1 MSTLPTSASTVI
13 IGGGIQGL
21 SLAFN
26 LAERGQKGIVVLD
39 AGYWQGG
46 ASGRNGTLIR
56 AGFSSTAWSELFK
69 LTLDEWQTWS
79 KRLGENVMFTR
90 RGYTVVAEKEQ
101 TVAMLREGAKLHA
114 QLGIRSQ
121 ILDKAKT
128 AELLPALNQKHVLA
142 AQHQPDGGVA
152 PHHAAMKALHH
163 YCLTN
168 GVAMHYRTKVH
179 GIETTNGRASAVLV
193 GDHRIEADAI
203 IACAGG
209 HSNHIAALAGVAL
222 NGKGMKIEAMALEPT
237 RPLIKPAIALIDSLA
252 YFHQT
257 SRGEVVGGTEVPE
270 TPHISLRSDVP
281 VMADMAK
288 IYLRMF
294 PQLGP
299 VRILRHWGGLIHA
312 SSDFAPLLGE
322 HPDLAGLWF
331 SAGWSYGFAGA
342 PAAGRLLAEALVH
355 GRIDSRMKPFALN
368 RFDTT
373 GPIIEGGI
381 VVA

>member
-1 MSTLPTSASTVI
+1 MSLLPKSASTLI

-26 LAERGQKGIVVLD
+26 LAEMGQKGIVVLD

-90 RGYTVVAEKEQ
+90 RGYTVVAEKAS
-101 TVAMLREGAKLHA
+101 TVAMLEEGAKLHA
-114 QLGIRSQ
+114 RLGIRSQ

-128 AELLPALNQKHVLA
+128 AKLLPALNQQYVLA

-163 YCLTN
+163 YCHTH
-168 GVAMHYRTKVH
+168 GVGIHYRTKVT
-179 GIETTNGRASAVLV
+179 GIETTNGRASAVMI
-193 GDHRIEADAI
+193 GDHRIEADNI
-203 IACAGG
+203 VCCAGG
-209 HSNHIAALAGVAL
+209 HNPEMAGLAGVTL
-222 NGKGMKIEAMALEPT
+222 NGHGMKIEAMALEPT

-312 SSDFAPLLGE
+312 SKDFAPLLGP
-322 HPDLAGLWF
+322 HPDLKDFWF

-342 PAAGRLLAEALVH
+342 PAAGRLLAQAI
-355 GRIDSRMKPFALN
+355 GRGQTDARMKPFALD
-368 RFDTT
+368 RFETT
-373 GPIIEGGI
+373 GPIVEGGI

>member
-1 MSTLPTSASTVI
+1 MSALPKDASTLI

-56 AGFSSTAWSELFK
+56 AGFASTEWSELFK
-69 LTLDEWQTWS
+69 LTLAEWQSWS

-90 RGYTVVAEKEQ
+90 RGYTVVAEKDA
-101 TVAMLREGAKLHA
+101 TVAMLEQGTMLHA
-114 QLGIRSQ
+114 RLGIRSQ
-121 ILDKAKT
+121 MLNKAQT
-128 AELLPALNQKHVLA
+128 AALLPALNQKHVLA

-163 YCLTN
+163 YCQSH
-168 GVAMHYRTKVH
+168 GVAIHYRTRVTA
-179 GIETTNGRASAVLV
+179 IETTHGRASAVMV
-193 GDHRIEADAI
+193 GDHRIAADVI
-203 IACAGG
+203 VSCSGG
-209 HSNHIAALAGVAL
+209 HSNFVADLAGVPL
-222 NGKGMKIEAMALEPT
+222 NGRGMKIEAMALEPT

-322 HPDLAGLWF
+322 YPDLKGLWF
-331 SAGWSYGFAGA
+331 SAGWSYGYAGA
-342 PAAGRLLAEALVH
+342 PAAGRLLAEAIVH
-355 GRIDSRMKPFALN
+355 GRIDERMKPFALN
-368 RFDTT
+368 RFETT
-373 GPIIEGGI
+373 GPIKEGGI